1 MPSREPAGLPC
12 LGVVAAS
19 SLLLLALSG
28 CGGDGSGFQLPPT
41 TGTLQVTTTTSG
53 DDPDPDGYTVQLDG
67 GEPQPIGVA
76 ATLERSE
83 LEPRDDHTLRL
94 DGLAPNCSVAEN
106 PRTVQITAGQTTTST
121 FAVVCTAT
129 SGGVVITTVTT
140 GAAPDPD
147 GYGVV
152 LDGVDQGVIAASG
165 QLSLTGLA
173 LGSHVVGLSGL
184 AGNCSLEG
192 DNLRAVTVAP
202 GSSAAVDYAITCSA
216 PPANAGSLRVITVT
230 TGDNPDA
237 DGYRFSLDRGEN
249 QPIPANA
256 TATIPNLA
264 AGAHRVQLS
273 GVSDNCQIQGTSSR
287 IANVPG
293 GGSTDVTFNVTCS
306 RAVGSI
312 RVTVSTSGSPADPNG
327 YQITLDGGA
336 GQHVDTDGSLRISD
350 VPVGS
355 HAVALGDIATG
366 CTVTGGSSRQVEV
379 RTGGTAEV
387 RFTVTCSATSGG
399 SGSILVTTE
408 TLGSD
413 LDPDGYTVL
422 VDDSQLGIVQP
433 TDQVAIHDIAVGTHV
448 VQLSGVA
455 DNCQI
460 TGTSRRGVTVA
471 DGQTSSVNYKIT
483 CGPPPSETGS
493 LRVTTTTSGED
504 QDNNGYDVAVDD
516 GSTRHIG
523 TSDAVTVTD
532 LAPGQHK
539 VELSGLADNCTVQ
552 GENPRTVTVTANT
565 IESTSFEI
573 SCAATP
579 PPTGSVEVTVTTSG
593 ENPDPDGYTVTF
605 NGVDKAVND
614 GNPASYPDVAPGSYQ
629 ASLAGEADNC
639 SVQGDNP
646 QPVVVTAGQQTSVHF
661 NVACS
666 APATNTSPSAEN
678 DSYTINAGTQL
689 RAPAPGAPGLLENDS
704 DKDGDNLST
713 VPEAKSTQEQGNV
726 VIGDDGSFD
735 YTPAESFTGP
745 DSFQYTVTD
754 GRGGEGTGV
763 ATIQVNS
770 VE

>member
-1 MPSREPAGLPC
+1 
-12 LGVVAAS
+12 
-19 SLLLLALSG
+19 
-28 CGGDGSGFQLPPT
+28 
-41 TGTLQVTTTTSG
+41 
-53 DDPDPDGYTVQLDG
+53 
-67 GEPQPIGVA
+67 
-76 ATLERSE
+76 
-83 LEPRDDHTLRL
+83 
-94 DGLAPNCSVAEN
+94 
-106 PRTVQITAGQTTTST
+106 
-121 FAVVCTAT
+121 
-129 SGGVVITTVTT
+129 
-140 GAAPDPD
+140 
-147 GYGVV
+147 
-152 LDGVDQGVIAASG
+152 
-165 QLSLTGLA
+165 
-173 LGSHVVGLSGL
+173 
-184 AGNCSLEG
+184 
-192 DNLRAVTVAP
+192 
-202 GSSAAVDYAITCSA
+202 
-216 PPANAGSLRVITVT
+216 
-230 TGDNPDA
+230 
-237 DGYRFSLDRGEN
+237 
-249 QPIPANA
+249 
-256 TATIPNLA
+256 
-264 AGAHRVQLS
+264 
-273 GVSDNCQIQGTSSR
+273 
-287 IANVPG
+287 
-293 GGSTDVTFNVTCS
+293 
-306 RAVGSI
+306 
-312 RVTVSTSGSPADPNG
+312 
-327 YQITLDGGA
+327 
-336 GQHVDTDGSLRISD
+336 
-350 VPVGS
+350 
-355 HAVALGDIATG
+355 
-366 CTVTGGSSRQVEV
+366 
-379 RTGGTAEV
+379 
-387 RFTVTCSATSGG
+387 
-399 SGSILVTTE
+399 
-408 TLGSD
+408 
-413 LDPDGYTVL
+413 
-422 VDDSQLGIVQP
+422 
-433 TDQVAIHDIAVGTHV
+433 IAVGTHV